1 MKESLIEL
9 KKISKSFYKG
19 SGYETRALDAVDLF
33 FEKGKWTYIIG
44 GNGSGKSTL
53 LKIISGQIRPDEG
66 KIFFQSG
73 NITQSGDVE
82 RFRWFCHVDQ
92 HIYNNLIGSMTI
104 SENIVLSPGDDA
116 SPFPAFKGY
125 SNDACREKI
134 FGGLKEFGLGL
145 ENKMDMQVR
154 FLSGG
159 EQQAVVAAKLIFLN
173 PRVMLIDEFTS
184 ALDQKLAPVILGI
197 LKKNSKLSG
206 NTAIIVT
213 HDFAHIG
220 ATGERV
226 IVLDKGRVKGDY
238 SADACTL
245 TPHFLLEK
253 LVG

>member
-1 MKESLIEL
+1 M
-9 KKISKSFYKG
+9 
-19 SGYETRALDAVDLF
+19 DLF

-125 SNDACREKI
+125 RNDACREKI

-184 ALDQKLAPVILGI
+184 AG
-197 LKKNSKLSG
+197 SETRSG
-206 NTAIIVT
+206 N
-213 HDFAHIG
+213 FRHIEEEQQTEWEYG
-220 ATGERV
+220 YHCNA
-226 IVLDKGRVKGDY
+226 
-238 SADACTL
+238 
-245 TPHFLLEK
+245 
-253 LVG
+253 